1 MLCAAELADPG
12 LDLNTTSSWA
22 EVFSVGEQQR
32 IAFARLIRLK
42 PRIAFLD
49 EATSALDVDTEEA
62 MYTLLKDSCQGFVSV
77 GHRLQLLNFHT
88 HILRWESQGKWSLLR
103 NT

>member
-1 MLCAAELADPG
+1 MTAELTGPG
-12 LDLNTTSSWA
+12 VDLNATSRWA

-32 IAFARLIRLK
+32 IAFARLLRVK

-49 EATSALDVDTEEA
+49 EATSALDTDTEKA
-62 MYTLLKDSCQGFVSV
+62 MYTLLKSACQGYVSV
-77 GHRLQLLNFHT
+77 GHRPQLLNFHT
-88 HILRWESQGKWSLLR
+88 HVLRWEQPGKWCLSR